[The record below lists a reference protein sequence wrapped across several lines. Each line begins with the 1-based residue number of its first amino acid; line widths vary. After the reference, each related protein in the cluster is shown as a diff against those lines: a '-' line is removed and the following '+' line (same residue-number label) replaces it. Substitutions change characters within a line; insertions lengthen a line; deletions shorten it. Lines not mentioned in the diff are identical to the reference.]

1 MNAVVVDTGV
11 FSAPLS
17 RRNSSIAHLYDRH
30 LSGQLLVL
38 AAQTVAEVR
47 YGALAAGWGE
57 SRLAEL
63 ERRIALTRVAVIDD
77 DLIWSHARLRVTCR
91 VAGHA
96 LAAAA
101 HAADLWVAATARH
114 LDIPL
119 VTHDAVFRDA
129 PGLSVV
135 TEA

>member
-1 MNAVVVDTGV
+1 M
-11 FSAPLS
+11 
-17 RRNSSIAHLYDRH
+17 
-30 LSGQLLVL
+30 L
-38 AAQTVAEVR
+38 AAQTVVEVR
-47 YGALAAGWGE
+47 YGALAAAWGE
-57 SRLAEL
+57 FRLAEL

-77 DLIWSHARLRVTCR
+77 DLIWSHARLRVACR